1 MKRARI
7 LYHSFGIVER
17 NCKFEGVKESSNTVS
32 QDAITKC
39 SVSVILTSTASVTLT
54 SVFDMCP
61 FGSYAKTGK
70 RGLQNED
77 SVNRKQREGENGITK
92 NTEDTIETDRTSAKR
107 RRELE

>member
-1 MKRARI
+1 MKGYWRNSKEVNVKLNLLCGIEMKRARI

-61 FGSYAKTGK
+61 FGS
-70 RGLQNED
+70 
-77 SVNRKQREGENGITK
+77 
-92 NTEDTIETDRTSAKR
+92 
-107 RRELE
+107 